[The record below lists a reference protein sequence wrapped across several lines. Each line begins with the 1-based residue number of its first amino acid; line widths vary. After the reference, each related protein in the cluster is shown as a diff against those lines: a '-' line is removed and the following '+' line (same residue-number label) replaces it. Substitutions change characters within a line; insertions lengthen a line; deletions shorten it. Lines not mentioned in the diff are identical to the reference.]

1 MSYFSDSETMCRCGC
16 GMNITR
22 QLLIKLNEAREVSAV
37 PFVITSG
44 ARCVSHNRS
53 VGGTPNSSHIRGLA
67 VDIACPSSQARFAIL
82 KGLYA
87 AGFRRI
93 GYNQAKNFFHCDI
106 DESLTQDVFFEY

>member
-1 MSYFSDSETMCRCGC
+1 MSRVSDAETSCRCGC

-22 QLLIKLNEAREVSAV
+22 QLLIKLNEAREVAAV

-44 ARCVSHNRS
+44 ARCANHNRN
-53 VGGTPNSSHIRGLA
+53 VGGTPNSSHLRGLA

-106 DESLTQDVFFEY
+106 GESLPQDVFFEY

>member
-22 QLLIKLNEAREVSAV
+22 QLLIKLNEAREVAAL

-44 ARCVSHNRS
+44 ARCANHNRN
-53 VGGTPNSSHIRGLA
+53 VGGTPNSSHLRGLA

-106 DESLTQDVFFEY
+106 DESLPQDVFFEY